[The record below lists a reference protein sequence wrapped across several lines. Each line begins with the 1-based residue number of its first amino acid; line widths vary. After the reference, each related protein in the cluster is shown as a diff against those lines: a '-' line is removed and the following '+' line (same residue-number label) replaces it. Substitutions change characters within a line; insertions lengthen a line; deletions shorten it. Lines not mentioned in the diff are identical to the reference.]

1 MTDDGERGERSPRS
15 PVTLAVLGGLAAIIF
30 VALIALGVWQV
41 ERRTW
46 KHALIAQVDAR
57 IHAAPAAAP
66 EPAAWSTLTA
76 ANAAYRRV
84 AASGDYLSGH
94 DVFVQATT
102 ALGGGYWVITP
113 LRDRRG
119 FTILI
124 NRGFSIARAAP
135 TPPTGAVRVTGLL
148 RITEPNGGFLRTNDP
163 AGDRWY
169 SRDVGAIARSK
180 GLDDVAPY
188 FIDADAASSASGGPV
203 GGLTVVAFADNHL
216 VYALTWFALALLLA
230 GGVVI
235 VGRDEW
241 RVRRNAANMAR

>member
-1 MTDDGERGERSPRS
+1 MTDDGARGERSPRA

-41 ERRTW
+41 ERRAW
-46 KHALIAQVDAR
+46 KHTLIAQVDAR

-66 EPAAWSTLTA
+66 AAAEWTAITA

-84 AASGDYLSGH
+84 EVSGNYLPGH

-119 FTILI
+119 FTVLI
-124 NRGFSIARAAP
+124 NRGFSTARAAP
-135 TPPTGAVRVTGLL
+135 TPPAGHVRITGLL
-148 RITEPNGGFLRTNDP
+148 RISEPEGGFLRTNYP

-169 SRDVGAIARSK
+169 SRDVGAIARAK
-180 GLDDVAPY
+180 QLDEVAPY
-188 FIDADAASSASGGPV
+188 FIDADAASAPSGGPV

-216 VYALTWFALALLLA
+216 VYALTWFALAMLLA